1 VIFGIDVA
9 SMLLGGVAAG
19 MALFI
24 VSVGLSVTMG
34 LMGFVNLAHGGFAML
49 GGYVI
54 VQAMQHWGIGFVPAL
69 ACGFVATAAVSV
81 VFERLLYA
89 QLYKAGELDQVL
101 FTIGLVFIMIAS
113 VTLLIGP
120 ENQPLALPPMLQGQI
135 NLGITHYRTYS
146 VVLIGIGIG
155 IVVGL
160 WLGFE
165 RTRMGAQIR
174 AAVDNR
180 RMAESL
186 GINIDRLF
194 TVTFA
199 LGSGIAALGGGLGAE
214 FLGLDPQYALKY
226 LVYFLIVVAVGGL
239 GRVTGVFYAALLIG
253 VLDFVLKKYLPQGG
267 TLFIYALTILLL
279 LWRPQGLFGGK
290 AT

>member
-1 VIFGIDVA
+1 
-9 SMLLGGVAAG
+9 M
-19 MALFI
+19 
-24 VSVGLSVTMG
+24 
-34 LMGFVNLAHGGFAML
+34 
-49 GGYVI
+49 
-54 VQAMQHWGIGFVPAL
+54 
-69 ACGFVATAAVSV
+69 
-81 VFERLLYA
+81 
-89 QLYKAGELDQVL
+89 L

-113 VTLLIGP
+113 VTVLVGP
-120 ENQPLALPPMLQGQI
+120 ENQPLALPPALQGQI
-135 NLGITHYRTYS
+135 DLGFTQYRTYS
-146 VVLIGIGIG
+146 VVLIAIGSAIAL
-155 IVVGL
+155 GL
-160 WLGFE
+160 WLGVE

-199 LGSGIAALGGGLGAE
+199 LGSGMAALGGGLGAE
-214 FLGLDPQYALKY
+214 FLGLDPQYPLKY

-267 TLFIYALTILLL
+267 TLFIYALTILFL
-279 LWRPQGLFGGK
+279 LWRPQGLFRGQ